1 MASSSIDELPSAA
14 ETLTSQISADVTPPS
29 DPNPT
34 DDVTMASS
42 PIDELPSA
50 VETLTSQHP
59 SDNTAAPVNPIPSSD
74 SNPNDDV
81 PMETASI
88 DELPSAVDTVKSQ
101 IPADITPSSDDVE
114 AVGEKRKRDDDDEKT
129 NPESSDPN
137 PTPSPWFK
145 TSLCSYFRREGSC
158 SHGNTCR
165 YAHGEEELRM
175 KPDNTWDPTSVRG
188 KKAKILEKPAEE
200 EENGEVLFTEEM
212 MDDNDGEGCG
222 DGVHDLSLSKCLVH
236 LPIKWQAD
244 ELKKFVREQGVEFK
258 FAKKRRGMIVGFLTF
273 ENAEQLQNGV
283 EILEGKAVGNKNLK
297 IADVLP
303 RTVDK
308 NGTKNQA
315 KIKSAREAVTPL
327 ADLSYAEQ
335 LEQKKA
341 SIMQMLKKL
350 TRNARKACQN
360 GKSLPEWILQSREI
374 GGLAC
379 KLEGIIESPFA
390 NGYRNKCEFSAG
402 YSVEGKLTVGFML
415 GNFSAGVT
423 AVEEAVDCPNISKMA
438 CRYASIFQTFLEK
451 SKLPVWNKF
460 KSCGFWRQLTV
471 REGRK
476 PGVFSNDE
484 DAETRIAEVML
495 MVQVCTKD
503 TDEGEVAIEFEEM
516 AKAFAEGAK
525 ASSPPLPL
533 TVLVVQDH
541 VGISNVAP
549 PDCPLRLLPIPMSDN
564 GTNPDQTTDVLTK
577 EARIHDHINN
587 LKFSISPTAFFQV
600 NTGAAEKL
608 YSLAGDWADLGP
620 DTLLFDVCCGTGTI
634 GLTLAHRV
642 GMVIGIE
649 MNASAVSDAERNAKI
664 NGISNCKFICSKAE
678 DVMSSLLTEYLDES
692 EMEEEAKLLNNEP
705 EKSTKPRF
713 KNVVAIVDPPRPGLH
728 PDVIKALRT
737 HPRLKTLVY
746 ISCNPETLGAN
757 AIELCTPSFKK
768 DDQENRRG
776 YRQRGLSAAASARLR
791 AKKMPA
797 SEPFRPVKAMAVD
810 LFPHTDHCE
819 MVMLLQR

>member
-1 MASSSIDELPSAA
+1 MESSSIDELPSAA
-14 ETLTSQISADVTPPS
+14 AQLPSGNIPAPVEPIQSSDSNPTDDVPMASSSIDELPFTADITPTVAPVEPISSS

-34 DDVTMASS
+34 D
-42 PIDELPSA
+42 E
-50 VETLTSQHP
+50 VES
-59 SDNTAAPVNPIPSSD
+59 
-74 SNPNDDV
+74 
-81 PMETASI
+81 
-88 DELPSAVDTVKSQ
+88 
-101 IPADITPSSDDVE
+101 
-114 AVGEKRKRDDDDEKT
+114 VGEKRKRADDEKT

-145 TSLCSYFRREGSC
+145 TSLCSYFRREASC
-158 SHGNTCR
+158 SHGSACR
-165 YAHGEEELRM
+165 YAHGEKELRQ
-175 KPDNTWDPTSVRG
+175 KPDNTWDPTSERG
-188 KKAKILEKPAEE
+188 KKAKMSENAGKSAEDE

-212 MDDNDGEGCG
+212 MDEECGENS
-222 DGVHDLSLSKCLVH
+222 VHDLSLSKCLVH
-236 LPIKWQAD
+236 LPTKWQSD
-244 ELKKFVREQGVEFK
+244 DLKKFVKEQGVEFK
-258 FAKKRRGMIVGFLTF
+258 FAKKRRGMMVGFLTF
-273 ENAEQLQNGV
+273 ENAEQLQSGV
-283 EILEGKAVGNKNLK
+283 EILEGKAVNSKTLK

-303 RTVDK
+303 RSSDK
-308 NGTKNQA
+308 NNNGTKNPAA

-327 ADLSYAEQ
+327 ADLSYPEQ

-341 SIMQMLKKL
+341 SIMQTLKKL
-350 TRNARKACQN
+350 TRNARKACPN
-360 GKSLPEWILQSREI
+360 GKSLPEWVLQSREI

-379 KLEGIIESPFA
+379 KLEGIIESPITH
-390 NGYRNKCEFSAG
+390 GYRNKCEFSTG
-402 YSVEGKLTVGFML
+402 YSVDGKLTVGFML

-423 AVEEAVDCPNISKMA
+423 AVEEAVDCPNISKLA
-438 CRYASIFQTFLEK
+438 CRYASIFQSFLEK
-451 SKLPVWNKF
+451 SKLPVWNRF

-471 REGRK
+471 REGRR

-484 DAETRIAEVML
+484 DVDKRIAEVML
-495 MVQVCTKD
+495 MVQVCT
-503 TDEGEVAIEFEEM
+503 TGSDEAEVATEFDEM
-516 AKAFAEGAK
+516 AKAFAHGARET
-525 ASSPPLPL
+525 SPPLPL

-549 PDCPLRLLPIPMSDN
+549 PDCPIRMLPIPNQDQST
-564 GTNPDQTTDVLTK
+564 TNVLTE

-587 LKFSISPTAFFQV
+587 LRFSISPTAFFQV
-600 NTGAAEKL
+600 NTSAAEKL

-678 DVMSSLLTEYLDES
+678 DVMSSLLTQYLDAPQT
-692 EMEEEAKLLNNEP
+692 EEAKP
-705 EKSTKPRF
+705 ETSNIQEQEDETKKPPQF

-746 ISCNPETLGAN
+746 ISCNPETLAAN
-757 AIELCTPSFKK
+757 AIELCTPSFENV
-768 DDQENRRG
+768 DQG
-776 YRQRGLSAAASARLR
+776 GKQSYHQRQRRMGTSALARHR

-797 SEPFRPVKAMAVD
+797 SEPFKPVKAMAVD

-819 MVMLLQR
+819 MVMLLNR

>member
-14 ETLTSQISADVTPPS
+14 GNPTSQLPS
-29 DPNPT
+29 DNTPAPVKPIQSSDSNPT
-34 DDVTMASS
+34 EDVPMASS
-42 PIDELPSA
+42 PIDELPS
-50 VETLTSQHP
+50 
-59 SDNTAAPVNPIPSSD
+59 TADITVDPIPSSD
-74 SNPNDDV
+74 PNP
-81 PMETASI
+81 T
-88 DELPSAVDTVKSQ
+88 
-101 IPADITPSSDDVE
+101 DDVE
-114 AVGEKRKRDDDDEKT
+114 AVGEKRKRADEKS
-129 NPESSDPN
+129 NLESSDPN

-145 TSLCSYFRREGSC
+145 TSLCSYFRREASC
-158 SHGNTCR
+158 SHGSACR
-165 YAHGEEELRM
+165 YAHGEKELRQ
-175 KPDNTWDPTSVRG
+175 KPDNTWDPTSERG
-188 KKAKILEKPAEE
+188 KKAKMSDNAGKPAEE
-200 EENGEVLFTEEM
+200 EEENREVLFTEEM
-212 MDDNDGEGCG
+212 MDENDGEECG
-222 DGVHDLSLSKCLVH
+222 DGCVHDLSLSKCVVH
-236 LPIKWQAD
+236 LPTKWQSD
-244 ELKKFVREQGVEFK
+244 DLKKFVREQGVEFK
-258 FAKKRRGMIVGFLTF
+258 FAKKRRGMMVGFLTF
-273 ENAEQLQNGV
+273 ENAEQLQSGV

-303 RTVDK
+303 RTSDK
-308 NGTKNQA
+308 NSNGTKNPAA

-341 SIMQMLKKL
+341 SIMQTLKKL
-350 TRNARKACQN
+350 TRNARKACPN
-360 GKSLPEWILQSREI
+360 GKSLPEWVLQSREI
-374 GGLAC
+374 GGLSC
-379 KLEGIIESPFA
+379 KLEGIIESPITH
-390 NGYRNKCEFSAG
+390 GYRNKCEFSAG

-423 AVEEAVDCPNISKMA
+423 AVEEAVDCPNISKIA
-438 CRYASIFQTFLEK
+438 CRYASIFQSFLAK
-451 SKLPVWNKF
+451 SKLPVWNRF

-484 DAETRIAEVML
+484 DVDTRIAEVML
-495 MVQVCTKD
+495 MVQVCT
-503 TDEGEVAIEFEEM
+503 TGSDEAEVAAEFEEM
-516 AKAFAEGAK
+516 AKAFADGARE
-525 ASSPPLPL
+525 SSPPLPL

-549 PDCPLRLLPIPMSDN
+549 PDCPMRMLPIPTSDN
-564 GTNPDQTTDVLTK
+564 GTSQDHQSTTNVLT

-587 LKFSISPTAFFQV
+587 LRFSISPTAFFQV
-600 NTGAAEKL
+600 NTSAAEKL

-678 DVMSSLLTEYLDES
+678 DVMSSLLKQYLDVSQMEEAKPLSQISNS
-692 EMEEEAKLLNNEP
+692 EHVDDQNIQEEEAHSDEQQD
-705 EKSTKPRF
+705 TKPQF

-746 ISCNPETLGAN
+746 ISCNPETLAAN
-757 AIELCTPSFKK
+757 AIELCTPSFENT
-768 DDQENRRG
+768 DQGGKQG
-776 YRQRGLSAAASARLR
+776 YQRQRRMGTTALARHR

-797 SEPFRPVKAMAVD
+797 SDPFKPVKAMAVD

-819 MVMLLQR
+819 MVMLLKR

>member
-1 MASSSIDELPSAA
+1 MSEN
-14 ETLTSQISADVTPPS
+14 VG
-29 DPNPT
+29 
-34 DDVTMASS
+34 
-42 PIDELPSA
+42 
-50 VETLTSQHP
+50 
-59 SDNTAAPVNPIPSSD
+59 
-74 SNPNDDV
+74 
-81 PMETASI
+81 
-88 DELPSAVDTVKSQ
+88 KS
-101 IPADITPSSDDVE
+101 
-114 AVGEKRKRDDDDEKT
+114 
-129 NPESSDPN
+129 
-137 PTPSPWFK
+137 
-145 TSLCSYFRREGSC
+145 
-158 SHGNTCR
+158 
-165 YAHGEEELRM
+165 GEEE
-175 KPDNTWDPTSVRG
+175 
-188 KKAKILEKPAEE
+188 EE
-200 EENGEVLFTEEM
+200 DGDVLFTEEM
-212 MDDNDGEGCG
+212 MDENDGEGCG
-222 DGVHDLSLSKCLVH
+222 DGVVHDLSLSKCLVH
-236 LPIKWQAD
+236 LPIKWQSD
-244 ELKKFVREQGVEFK
+244 DLKKFVREQGVEFK
-258 FAKKRRGMIVGFLTF
+258 FAKKRRGMVVGFLTF
-273 ENAEQLQNGV
+273 ENAEQLQRG
-283 EILEGKAVGNKNLK
+283 LEVLDGKAVNNKNLK

-303 RTVDK
+303 RTIDK
-308 NGTKNQA
+308 NNGTKNPA

-327 ADLSYAEQ
+327 ADLSYADQ

-350 TRNARKACQN
+350 TRNARKACPN
-360 GKSLPEWILQSREI
+360 GKSLPEWVLQSREI
-374 GGLAC
+374 GGLSC
-379 KLEGIIESPFA
+379 KLEGIIESPVT
-390 NGYRNKCEFSAG
+390 NGYRNKCEFSTG

-423 AVEEAVDCPNISKMA
+423 AVEEAVDCPNISKIA
-438 CRYASIFQTFLEK
+438 CRYASIFQSFLEK
-451 SKLPVWNKF
+451 SRLPVWNRF

-484 DAETRIAEVML
+484 DANTRIAEVML
-495 MVQVCTKD
+495 MVQVCTTG
-503 TDEGEVAIEFEEM
+503 TDEAEVATEFEEM
-516 AKAFAEGAK
+516 AKAFAEGAR

-564 GTNPDQTTDVLTK
+564 GTNQGQSTNVLT

-587 LKFSISPTAFFQV
+587 LRFSISPTAFFQV
-600 NTGAAEKL
+600 NTSAAEKL

-692 EMEEEAKLLNNEP
+692 EMEEAKPESNAKDGVDKQISSTEEMSNSEHVLPPNIHEEVQNIEQKDSSSEP
-705 EKSTKPRF
+705 ERSTKPRF

-746 ISCNPETLGAN
+746 ISCNPETLVAN
-757 AIELCTPSFKK
+757 AIELCTPSFEKVN
-768 DDQENRRG
+768 QENKGHQRRRG
-776 YRQRGLSAAASARLR
+776 MGTAALARHR